1 MSPTTAQLTSTRWR
15 LTLVAVVVCLSIGI
29 MLVKSVRLQVMLG
42 PQLQHLAEQQYSRNK
57 KVSAS
62 RGNIYDRL
70 GRPLGISVP
79 VWSVSAA
86 PHEIEDPVQAAE
98 YLEGV
103 LDLPFHKLEQKLRK
117 DRKFVWL
124 KRRLSP
130 DVAERVR
137 QAQIPGIGLH
147 RESKRFYPNR
157 ELAGQLLGFVSIDG
171 DGQQGVERM
180 FDDYLKGRTAV
191 LSTLRDN
198 HGGYVLLSQDMDLS
212 LLEGDD
218 VYVTIDAR
226 LQHVAEEALNAA
238 VSKHQAAG
246 GFALLMEPQ
255 TGAIVALANNP
266 AFNPNRVG
274 LSKARERKNQV
285 LSTVFEPGS
294 TFKIITFAA
303 ALDAQVIQPEDP
315 IFCENGRYKMG
326 KYTIRDTHKDGW
338 ISISDAFKHSSN
350 IGTLKISHQLGE
362 ERFKEYLERFG
373 FGEAPGLHMP
383 EVHRGKLPGQK
394 RWGKIRLGTMSYG
407 YGVMVSALQ
416 LAAAT
421 SVVANG
427 GYKVTPRLLERIES
441 PDGNIVKKHSEQQG
455 ERILTES
462 TTKKL
467 TKIMKRVLEP
477 GGTGVKARIPG
488 IESAGKTGTA
498 EKIDPVTKRYSKEVH
513 LSSFVG
519 FAPADDPKYVAVV
532 VIDEPKDVA
541 FGGSTA
547 GPVWRDLMSAALIQD
562 GILTGIEAP
571 SKEKKGSAVKE
582 RAPSSKPT
590 ELYSKLRLD
599 ESTTIQFLGLTAREA
614 MKKAEE
620 KNIDVRFSGVGT
632 VVHQTLRSSGGM
644 ADRHLVHLQLGDQR

>member
-1 MSPTTAQLTSTRWR
+1 
-15 LTLVAVVVCLSIGI
+15 
-29 MLVKSVRLQVMLG
+29 MLIKSVRLQVLLG

-62 RGNIYDRL
+62 RGNIYDRT

-86 PHEIEDPVQAAE
+86 PHTVEDPVQTAE
-98 YLEGV
+98 YLGAI
-103 LDLPFHKLEQKLRK
+103 LDLPYKKLEQKLRT
-117 DRKFVWL
+117 DRKFAWL
-124 KRRLSP
+124 KRRVSP
-130 DVAERVR
+130 AVAEDIRR
-137 QAQIPGIGLH
+137 AKIPGVGLH

-157 ELAGQLLGFVSIDG
+157 DLAGQLLGFVSIDG

-198 HGGYVLLSQDMDLS
+198 KGGYVLLSQDIDLG

-218 VYVTIDAR
+218 VYLTLDAR
-226 LQHVAEEALNAA
+226 LQHIAEDALNRA
-238 VSKHQAAG
+238 VMKHQAAG
-246 GFALLMEPQ
+246 GFAVVMEPH

-266 AFNPNRVG
+266 TFNPNRVG
-274 LSKARERKNQV
+274 SSTGLERKNQV

-303 ALDAQVIQPEDP
+303 ALDAQIVQPEDP

-362 ERFKEYLERFG
+362 EKFKDYLGRFG
-373 FGEAPGLHMP
+373 FGQSVGLDMP
-383 EVHRGKLPGQK
+383 EAHRGKLPGQK

-421 SVVANG
+421 SAVANG
-427 GYKVTPRLLERIES
+427 GMKVTPRLLQRIES
-441 PDGNIVKKHSEQQG
+441 PDGDVVKEHKGSAEQ
-455 ERILTES
+455 RILAES
-462 TTKKL
+462 TTKKMV
-467 TKIMKRVLEP
+467 KIMKRVLEP
-477 GGTGVKARIPG
+477 GGTGFKARIPG
-488 IESAGKTGTA
+488 VESAGKTGTA
-498 EKIDPVTKRYSKEVH
+498 EKIDPITKRYSKDVH

-519 FAPADDPKYVAVV
+519 FAPADDPRYVAVV

-547 GPVWRDLMSAALIQD
+547 GPVWREVMSAALIQD
-562 GILTGIEAP
+562 GILTQDVRPVEKDKPAKIAKASP
-571 SKEKKGSAVKE
+571 PKE
-582 RAPSSKPT
+582 PSSN
-590 ELYSKLRLD
+590 EHLVLD
-599 ESTTIQFLGLTAREA
+599 ETLTIQFLGLSAREA
-614 MKKAEE
+614 MRLAEE
-620 KNIDVRFSGVGT
+620 KNVEARFTGVG
-632 VVHQTLRSSGGM
+632 VVTHQSVLARKDLGG
-644 ADRHLVHLQLGDQR
+644 RHVVHLQLGERR